1 MTGRIGYYVH
11 HQGDGHRR
19 RALAIAGHS
28 PDDYV
33 LLGTGLSGRTG
44 NVASIDLP
52 DDRPVGIGPGE
63 DADDAATRP
72 SSLHYLP
79 TDHDGIRRRVALVAD
94 WIAREKPSLLVVDVS
109 VEIATLAR
117 IASTPTVYVRLG
129 GVRADTPHLEAF
141 RGARAILSPFHS
153 DLDEP
158 GVAAWVR
165 DKTRYC
171 PGLTLQRD
179 ACDVRDDVVLVVF
192 GKGGAPG
199 DYDAVAKAASATPG
213 VLWRV
218 IGPVTAQCG
227 DVPPNLSILGWVE
240 NAEDEIA
247 RAGVIIGAAG
257 DGLVT
262 SSLAANRPLICL
274 AEPRP
279 FDEQISKARRLDAL
293 GAAISLEAWPTPSHW
308 PVLLADAR
316 ALAPAARSRL
326 HDSHGAATA
335 DAFLH
340 ACANGAGQRLPSP
353 IGMS

>member
-1 MTGRIGYYVH
+1 M
-11 HQGDGHRR
+11 
-19 RALAIAGHS
+19 
-28 PDDYV
+28 
-33 LLGTGLSGRTG
+33 
-44 NVASIDLP
+44 
-52 DDRPVGIGPGE
+52 
-63 DADDAATRP
+63 
-72 SSLHYLP
+72 
-79 TDHDGIRRRVALVAD
+79 
-94 WIAREKPSLLVVDVS
+94 
-109 VEIATLAR
+109 
-117 IASTPTVYVRLG
+117 
-129 GVRADTPHLEAF
+129 
-141 RGARAILSPFHS
+141 
-153 DLDEP
+153 
-158 GVAAWVR
+158 
-165 DKTRYC
+165 
-171 PGLTLQRD
+171 
-179 ACDVRDDVVLVVF
+179 
-192 GKGGAPG
+192 
-199 DYDAVAKAASATPG
+199 AKAAAATPA

-227 DVPPNLSILGWVE
+227 DIPPNLSILGWVE

-262 SSLAANRPLICL
+262 SSLAADRPLICL

-326 HDSHGAATA
+326 HDPQGAATA

-340 ACANGAGQRLPSP
+340 VCANGAGQRLPSP